1 MWPDRLSNSG
11 PLALELDALPF
22 ALRGRP
28 AHANLRPLIIKFNNR
43 PYAFHKISQRPET
56 NLKLVRKLG
65 TLKTEYQ
72 VEIVSHTC
80 LI

>member
-11 PLALELDALPF
+11 PLALELEALPF

-43 PYAFHKISQRPET
+43 PYAFHET
-56 NLKLVRKLG
+56 NLKLVRILG

-72 VEIVSHTC
+72 AEIVSHTC